1 MKTYFMH
8 RTDILKNRRSGMPT
22 KGDDISPRWR

>member
-8 RTDILKNRRSGMPT
+8 RTDILKNRRAGMPT
-22 KGDDISPRWR
+22 TGDDINTK